1 MEYRE
6 RVKEIISRENDNINI
21 IVDEYVK
28 GNEDYANKLMYKLF
42 VSNGFYSDC
51 EETMQI
57 ADHIGDLVGYAFK
70 VIKESIWVVCENY
83 PNFEVNV
90 EGEIRRIKDK
100 KMMKVENK
108 RVKLSKDG
116 KVSTVKVGD
125 IVYDAFFNDGE
136 NKVVNMEYVD
146 MNSDLNDIEN
156 DMNFTGNLIMSSTT
170 ENIR

>member
-1 MEYRE
+1 MYSE

-28 GNEDYANKLMYKLF
+28 GNEDYANKLM
-42 VSNGFYSDC
+42 SNGFYSDC

-70 VIKESIWVVCENY
+70 VIKESIWVVCENF
-83 PNFEVNV
+83 PNYEVNV

-125 IVYDAFFNDGE
+125 IVYDAFFKDSE
-136 NKVVNMEYVD
+136 NKEVNMEYVD
-146 MNSDLNDIEN
+146 MNSDLDPLDYS
-156 DMNFTGNLIMSSTT
+156 DMRFCGTT
-170 ENIR
+170 ETQL